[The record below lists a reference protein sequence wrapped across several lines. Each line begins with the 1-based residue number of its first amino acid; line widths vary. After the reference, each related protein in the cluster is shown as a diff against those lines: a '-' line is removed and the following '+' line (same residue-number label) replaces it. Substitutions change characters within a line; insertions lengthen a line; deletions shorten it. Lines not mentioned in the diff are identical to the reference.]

1 MLADLLLLKIC
12 LIRQIIINSSETLR
26 DQGTQQWEI
35 DPGYGTPQL
44 ISLPSTRW
52 GPSPWFR
59 GDCTPPQFLIPI
71 SC

>member
-35 DPGYGTPQL
+35 DPGMG
-44 ISLPSTRW
+44 LPSLFHYRARDGGHLHGFVVTV
-52 GPSPWFR
+52 
-59 GDCTPPQFLIPI
+59 PPL
-71 SC
+71 SS